1 MIVRPEVFDDET
13 PPPDLRHREHQV
25 HQLIQLLHRGRT
37 GSAQGALITG
47 PSGVGKT
54 VLGKTVLEEFAR
66 EYGTRWTWIQAL
78 GKTTGDVFRDAIR
91 AAGGDVAGNTPND
104 ELAGRLRRAIAGDD
118 YLLLLDEGD
127 DLAGTGTVGKLI
139 AVPGV
144 EVAVICHE
152 PDDWLA
158 RAEADVRQYFHG
170 GRVALERYRVD
181 ELTDILRDRAQV
193 GLVDGVVTREQLETI
208 ADDVAGVARDGIQ
221 TLRAAAEIS
230 VERDHARI
238 HDVDV
243 DDAYE
248 RARSRIREANLRSLP
263 YHHLVLYELIRDAGE
278 ITGRELH
285 QRYEEVAERVYEGES
300 RTPIGRR
307 DRRNKLDKL
316 REYDLINRDRLD
328 HRWLYYATD
337 EQISIPQE
345 VRVIKNYRSCK
356 QKR

>member
-1 MIVRPEVFDDET
+1 MIVRPQVFDDET

-25 HQLIQLLHRGRT
+25 QQLIQLLHRART

-66 EYGTRWTWIQAL
+66 EYDTRWTWIQTL

-104 ELAGRLRRAIAGDD
+104 ELAGRLRQAIAGDD

-127 DLAGTGTVGKLI
+127 DLAGTGTVGKLTDI
-139 AVPGV
+139 PGV
-144 EVAVICHE
+144 KVAVICHE

-181 ELTDILRDRAQV
+181 ELADILRDRTQV
-193 GLVDGVVTREQLETI
+193 GLVDDVVTREQLETI

-221 TLRAAAEIS
+221 TLRAAAEIAVDRGHS
-230 VERDHARI
+230 RI
-238 HDVDV
+238 YDADV
-243 DDAYE
+243 DDAYD
-248 RARSRIREANLRSLP
+248 RARSHIRESNLSSLP
-263 YHHLVLYELIRDAGE
+263 FHHLVLYELIHNASE
-278 ITGRELH
+278 ITGRKLH
-285 QRYEEVAERVYEGES
+285 QQYEEISDHVYDGRS
-300 RTPIGRR
+300 RMPIGRR

-316 REYDLINRDRLD
+316 REYDLVERERLD
-328 HRWLYYATD
+328 HRWLYAVTD
-337 EQISIPQE
+337 RDLPAPIDIRPVPSHQT
-345 VRVIKNYRSCK
+345 R
-356 QKR
+356 